1 MEMHGMD
8 KDIGEPKSLDRGPPP
23 WRTAGAEADASHEAD
38 PPPWRRRKDR
48 LDKELRQERDE
59 RRDRELQQ
67 EEHKSSVPAV
77 ASPEAQAPSAPLK
90 PAPQDPPRVFA
101 IGEKV
106 RYWSGTHRK
115 WVEAHVQRVNRDAD
129 GELLSYD
136 LTARA
141 QAEIARVKDAST
153 AEDAPAP
160 AARSSTGAGDEIP
173 EAKKVT
179 EDLQVRDQAVGDGD
193 SHEARFENGE
203 EVQYFSETKE
213 RWIDAVVEGHHAKD
227 GAIVAYDLNCKKG
240 VPAERLRHSG
250 VQYKV
255 GELVEYWSASGHRWM
270 PAKVERLNLEARA
283 CDLDVKPGAPLNR
296 VRKVSGTSEASA
308 SLLKAPR
315 PLLGPILAHNV
326 DVPPPPL
333 ACGFKAGDQV
343 QYFSETKQRWVET
356 LVLRMFELEGN
367 ICYDLDCKKGVSAD
381 KVRSSPRASQE
392 RYEVGEQVEYW
403 SVSAGRWLPAKVQ
416 AVRLDLGRC
425 DLDIKLAAPIGRI
438 RRPIGH
444 ATAPKPVSVPAVP
457 AVPAPEPMPVMPVP
471 ASTPTPPPARRRKP
485 LPQPPAKPE
494 PPVEMAVCLSEEED
508 EVPPMPHDLR
518 KPLPPPPPMPL
529 PLPVQAAQPTQE
541 PTKPSETEAQKQDP
555 EKRDASPSPSP
566 AAKEPAEEAVRKSPE
581 PEPVRQKSPSQDSS
595 QESEEEEEEARKP
608 ARQDM
613 EITRTPTPPRHV
625 LQAAQ
630 QASQA
635 YRSPVQLQGPD
646 EPTSPADC
654 IRVELDEESE
664 PTERPP
670 KEEDQAPEPGPPA
683 APAGPAAEQPLK
695 RPREPSEH
703 LDFEAPPTLPR
714 SVQVV
719 EEPFEP
725 ARPLREKRPK
735 EKGRRRR
742 RKHNHADAGQAEENG
757 ISKEARSDVLPTNG
771 DEGPGPGHSRRRRRR
786 RESDAP
792 SPGAGKPPGDYAP
805 VHEEPDARA
814 DHGGRQR
821 RPARISEPTQ
831 PEQGAGTDETRPR
844 PDQWPKPELQ
854 RGARRRIPPGA
865 TAKALPSRPRDVRD
879 HDRGERNPADGGHR
893 EELLGACDLLGAAQD
908 AMETVEWQRLVMEQE
923 EAMAQQQDSEQ
934 PPRPRRRSLT
944 PLARRRVPRDGRE
957 LGREGRP
964 WSPRSER
971 DRSAGQGR
979 DLRLKSRSRSRR
991 RNRQPAGRR
1000 T

>member
-1 MEMHGMD
+1 M
-8 KDIGEPKSLDRGPPP
+8 
-23 WRTAGAEADASHEAD
+23 
-38 PPPWRRRKDR
+38 
-48 LDKELRQERDE
+48 
-59 RRDRELQQ
+59 
-67 EEHKSSVPAV
+67 
-77 ASPEAQAPSAPLK
+77 
-90 PAPQDPPRVFA
+90 
-101 IGEKV
+101 
-106 RYWSGTHRK
+106 
-115 WVEAHVQRVNRDAD
+115 
-129 GELLSYD
+129 
-136 LTARA
+136 
-141 QAEIARVKDAST
+141 
-153 AEDAPAP
+153 
-160 AARSSTGAGDEIP
+160 
-173 EAKKVT
+173 
-179 EDLQVRDQAVGDGD
+179 
-193 SHEARFENGE
+193 
-203 EVQYFSETKE
+203 
-213 RWIDAVVEGHHAKD
+213 
-227 GAIVAYDLNCKKG
+227 
-240 VPAERLRHSG
+240 
-250 VQYKV
+250 V

-416 AVRLDLGRC
+416 VVRLDLGRC

-457 AVPAPEPMPVMPVP
+457 AVPAPPEPMPVMPVP
-471 ASTPTPPPARRRKP
+471 SSTPTPPPARRRKP

-494 PPVEMAVCLSEEED
+494 PPVETAVCLSEEED

-541 PTKPSETEAQKQDP
+541 PTKPSETEAQKQEP

-566 AAKEPAEEAVRKSPE
+566 AAKASAAEEPAEEPVRKSPE

-595 QESEEEEEEARKP
+595 QESEEEEEKP
-608 ARQDM
+608 VRQDM

-630 QASQA
+630 QACQT

-670 KEEDQAPEPGPPA
+670 KEEDQAPETEPPA
-683 APAGPAAEQPLK
+683 AAPAAEQPLK
-695 RPREPSEH
+695 RPREPSED

-714 SVQVV
+714 SVKAAQ
-719 EEPFEP
+719 EQPRLDSL
-725 ARPLREKRPK
+725 AQPLQKQAK

-742 RKHNHADAGQAEENG
+742 RKHKDADLGQAEENG
-757 ISKEARSDVLPTNG
+757 SKEVRSDVLPTNG

-792 SPGAGKPPGDYAP
+792 SPGPGKPPGDYAP
-805 VHEEPDARA
+805 VHEEPRLDDRA
-814 DHGGRQR
+814 DHGGRR
-821 RPARISEPTQ
+821 LSRLEPTPTPGPGREEAQ
-831 PEQGAGTDETRPR
+831 ARHDVWTKRDP
-844 PDQWPKPELQ
+844 Q
-854 RGARRRIPPGA
+854 RGGRRRIPPGA
-865 TAKALPSRPRDVRD
+865 TAKVGPPIQTTAWP
-879 HDRGERNPADGGHR
+879 
-893 EELLGACDLLGAAQD
+893 EL
-908 AMETVEWQRLVMEQE
+908 
-923 EAMAQQQDSEQ
+923 
-934 PPRPRRRSLT
+934 
-944 PLARRRVPRDGRE
+944 
-957 LGREGRP
+957 
-964 WSPRSER
+964 
-971 DRSAGQGR
+971 
-979 DLRLKSRSRSRR
+979 
-991 RNRQPAGRR
+991 
-1000 T
+1000 